1 MAGTEQNAV
10 DAARRRHAR
19 LTARLGKLGP
29 VLQGTI
35 TPRTIVRDAPQEPGR
50 QKTYGPYYQWTYKR
64 QGKTVTVN
72 LTAAQAKVYQ
82 RAIDE
87 NRTLETLLEDI
98 RTTSLQILE
107 ATTPSVTKRK
117 QPK

>member
-1 MAGTEQNAV
+1 MAGTEQDPV
-10 DAARRRHAR
+10 DAVRPRHAR
-19 LTARLGKLGP
+19 MIARLGKLGL

-35 TPRTIVRDAPQEPGR
+35 TPRTIVRDDPQEPGEK
-50 QKTYGPYYQWTYKR
+50 KTYGPYYQWTYKR

-82 RAIDE
+82 KAIDE
-87 NRTLETLLEDI
+87 HRKLEMLLEDI

-107 ATTPSVTKRK
+107 ASTPGVIKRK
-117 QPK
+117 QSK

>member
-1 MAGTEQNAV
+1 MAGTEQDAV

-19 LTARLGKLGP
+19 LTARLGKLGL

-35 TPRTIVRDAPQEPGR
+35 TPRTMVRDDPREPGR

-64 QGKTVTVN
+64 EAKTVTVN

-87 NRTLETLLEDI
+87 HRKLEMLLEDI

-107 ATTPSVTKRK
+107 ATTPGVTKRK